1 MKPHK
6 ERLML
11 KTRQSSEKLVKLIFL
26 IDRYFFPQPSLK
38 ILSPDESRFDTFNS
52 VGGEVGKV

>member
-38 ILSPDESRFDTFNS
+38 ILSLKNQGLILSTLWVVR
-52 VGGEVGKV
+52 